1 MTDNDKPNFAIIV
14 GAAGDWTRS
23 LVESVSEGLG
33 PEKMWIR
40 GVNPPGFMTMHRTFY
55 SLFLADM
62 ETHILGLSPSPL
74 EPALRLASLRLQT
87 NRPTF
92 IFFG

>member
-1 MTDNDKPNFAIIV
+1 MTDNDKPDFAIIV

-40 GVNPPGFMTMHRTFY
+40 GLNPPGFMTMHRTFY

-62 ETHILGLSPSPL
+62 
-74 EPALRLASLRLQT
+74 
-87 NRPTF
+87 
-92 IFFG
+92 